1 MAELQV
7 NGERLW
13 QSLMTM
19 AEIGATPNGG
29 VNRQTLTDEDRR
41 GRDLFRRWC
50 EEAGLSVSVD
60 RMGTMFARRE
70 GADEG
75 RPPVLLGS
83 HLDSQPTGGKFDG
96 ALGVLGALEV
106 IRTLNDHGIE
116 TQAPLEVVNWTNEE
130 GCRFPPAMIASGVF
144 AGVFELDYG
153 LSRKDHAGRTIGQEL
168 QRIGYAGE
176 RPVGGRPIGALFELH
191 IEQGPILE
199 AEGQRIGIVTGGQGA
214 RWYDCEV
221 LGAETHAGPA
231 PMEVRR
237 DALRAAAAMLED
249 IYQIAHA
256 HAPDGRATVG
266 EFQAYPGSRN
276 TVPGRVAFTVDLRH
290 PDGGTMDAMDH
301 ALREVFEQARGRHA
315 RADRLPARR
324 DLVLAAG
331 RVRSGLHRRGAPGDH
346 RARPVRARDRQRRR
360 PRRGLHGARGAHGH
374 DLRAVQGRHQPCRGR
389 VRLTRS
395 LRRRRQRAPA
405 RGARARRRVTFVQS
419 PGAARL
425 PAVACATRLV
435 ASDERHLGED
445 EQDRQA
451 GEAEHLEGHPDIGRL
466 GAPDDLVEGRHR
478 DEEQRVAQRELTP
491 GGLAHRRHHL
501 ARARASGAVGRMPAR
516 RAGSPRTAP
525 ARWSASS

>member
-1 MAELQV
+1 MRLSPDQQWEGEMAELRV

-29 VNRQTLTDEDRR
+29 VNRQTLTDEDRK
-41 GRDLFRRWC
+41 GRNLFRRWC
-50 EEAGLSVSVD
+50 DEAALSVSVD
-60 RMGTMFARRE
+60 RMGSMFARRE
-70 GADEG
+70 GADES

-106 IRTLNDHGIE
+106 IRTLNDRGIG
-116 TQAPLEVVNWTNEE
+116 TRAPLEVVNWTNEE

-144 AGVFELDYG
+144 AGVFDLDYG
-153 LSRKDHAGRTIGQEL
+153 LSRKDHAGTTIGQEL
-168 QRIGYAGE
+168 QRIGYAGN

-256 HAPDGRATVG
+256 NAPDGRATVG

-276 TVPGRVAFTVDLRH
+276 TVPGRVRFTVDLRH
-290 PDGGTMDAMDH
+290 PDGDTMDSMDH
-301 ALREVFEQARGRHA
+301 ALRDVFEQARSRHGGRIDFHLDEIWYSPPVA
-315 RADRLPARR
+315 FDPACIDAVRQATRQLGLPAREM
-324 DLVLAAG
+324 V
-331 RVRSGLHRRGAPGDH
+331 SGA
-346 RARPVRARDRQRRR
+346 
-360 PRRGLHGARGAHGH
+360 GH
-374 DLRAVQGRHQPCRGR
+374 DAVYMARVVPTAMIFVPCKDGISHAE
-389 VRLTRS
+389 VEY
-395 LRRRRQRAPA
+395 A
-405 RGARARRRVTFVQS
+405 S
-419 PGAARL
+419 PE
-425 PAVACATRLV
+425 ACA
-435 ASDERHLGED
+435 D
-445 EQDRQA
+445 
-451 GEAEHLEGHPDIGRL
+451 
-466 GAPDDLVEGRHR
+466 GANVLLHAV
-478 DEEQRVAQRELTP
+478 
-491 GGLAHRRHHL
+491 L
-501 ARARASGAVGRMPAR
+501 ARANA
-516 RAGSPRTAP
+516 
-525 ARWSASS
+525 